1 MCANV
6 LIAEDDLRQAEIVR
20 RYLKLDGHHVTE
32 VNDGASAIA
41 QARALRP
48 DLLILDVMMPVVD
61 GHQVCRVLRAEQED
75 LAILMLTARS
85 TEEDLLFGLELGA
98 DDYLTKP
105 YSPRELSAR
114 ARTLLRRSGR
124 KTLASPDG
132 RVLLVGTLSVDQGRH
147 QVTVDG
153 RLVDCTPDEFSILAV
168 LAAHPLQVFTRRQL
182 LSHTRGYDQY
192 TTLRTVDTHVLNLRR
207 KIEAD
212 PRRPARLVTVYGVGY
227 KLTDAALRA
236 GHTSSS

>member
-6 LIAEDDLRQAEIVR
+6 LIAEDDPRQAELVR
-20 RYLKLDGHHVTE
+20 RYLEMDGHHVTE

-41 QARALRP
+41 RARALRP

-61 GHQVCRVLRAEQED
+61 GHQVCRVLRAEQEE

-85 TEEDLLFGLELGA
+85 TEDDLLFGLELGA

-114 ARTLLRRSGR
+114 ARTLLRRVR
-124 KTLASPDG
+124 QPAVAAASDQ
-132 RVLLVGTLSVDQGRH
+132 VLLVGSLTVDRGRH

-153 RLVDCTPDEFSILAV
+153 RPVDCTPDEFSILAV
-168 LAAHPLQVFTRRQL
+168 LAAHPHQVFTRRQL
-182 LSHTRGYDQY
+182 LSHTRGHDHY

-212 PRRPARLVTVYGVGY
+212 PRRPALLVTVYGIGY
-227 KLTDAALRA
+227 KLTDASIRA
-236 GHTSSS
+236 DGTSRS